1 MLCAA
6 NGRNDSGAHMLNN
19 LNVYFVSDANAK
31 TQLHPADTADELSRA
46 RFLLGLGGGGKHGR

>member
-1 MLCAA
+1 
-6 NGRNDSGAHMLNN
+6 MLNN